1 MAGGVAGRPPIGWLG
16 WPAAAGEPSST
27 ISGAMPSSPGCSSGT
42 SVGCTST
49 LGMAGDCG
57 RGGASTTTW
66 RDSSSRVNSIGRK
79 ITARAIS
86 TNAPTMR
93 CFSPLSS
100 KAMIYSPLSVLR
112 ASHSRPSATL

>member
-1 MAGGVAGRPPIGWLG
+1 M
-16 WPAAAGEPSST
+16 S
-27 ISGAMPSSPGCSSGT
+27 SSPGCSSGT

-49 LGMAGDCG
+49 LGMAGACG

-100 KAMIYSPLSVLR
+100 KAMVYSPLSVLR